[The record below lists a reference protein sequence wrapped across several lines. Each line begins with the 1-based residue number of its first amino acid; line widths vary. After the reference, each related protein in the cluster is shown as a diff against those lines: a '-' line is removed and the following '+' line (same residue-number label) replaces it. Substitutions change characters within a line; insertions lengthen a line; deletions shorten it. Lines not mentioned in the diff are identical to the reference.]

1 MPPRN
6 AFKTNASFFRM
17 LALGAVGAQTVQ
29 QHLDELGHSVVEL
42 ERGALST
49 KIWRDVKRKRV
60 RIPDLCCTACGVR
73 IESRAKTSPDLRMSH
88 STGDAERAW
97 HYGMLDSDW
106 IAFPVLS
113 PEQNIWSAGALDS
126 RRSLWRERILTSWKP
141 AGHINMFSVSEFRAA
156 PFTQLHQKGVTEGSE
171 LQVKWSARFAPE
183 DGRITA
189 VQAGRVHYTA
199 TDAPDRRRYYQLGA
213 DQHAF
218 LQVGEAFRKHQVIAG
233 HVAPLSPD
241 QRRCR
246 QGCDHQRIEQMLGSR
261 ERTSRFTGCKLARL
275 TRIEPVADLIRD
287 LARDAEEDTYVRME
301 ARSYLCSVLGESAD
315 SWFRNTLFEH
325 PEDQMR
331 LESAVALAETQT
343 PSAFELLR
351 LLLEDRQQPTFLRSA
366 CAWAIGCHGTD
377 EAAECLVRAF
387 ADVGPG
393 IRGEALAALE
403 NLGASHFDVLLAG
416 LGDDSNDIA
425 AGSAEAIRRIQA
437 VPGPR
442 LREIVEIAER
452 GGSTWPAWTLAHLRR
467 DDVRPYIAALQN
479 RRPDI
484 HYALSVL
491 WTFLES
497 WVSEDWTPRWTA

>member
-1 MPPRN
+1 MSSDTSSSNWNEGRSRRRSGATSRESGFASRISAAPLAASASNPAPRPPRTCGCRTPPATPN
-6 AFKTNASFFRM
+6 VPGT
-17 LALGAVGAQTVQ
+17 
-29 QHLDELGHSVVEL
+29 
-42 ERGALST
+42 
-49 KIWRDVKRKRV
+49 
-60 RIPDLCCTACGVR
+60 TACWTATG
-73 IESRAKTSPDLRMSH
+73 SRSPSSHLCRTSGTLEHWTP
-88 STGDAERAW
+88 G
-97 HYGMLDSDW
+97 
-106 IAFPVLS
+106 
-113 PEQNIWSAGALDS
+113 
-126 RRSLWRERILTSWKP
+126 
-141 AGHINMFSVSEFRAA
+141 GH
-156 PFTQLHQKGVTEGSE
+156 
-171 LQVKWSARFAPE
+171 
-183 DGRITA
+183 RITG
-189 VQAGRVHYTA
+189 VQAGRVHYTT

-241 QRRCR
+241 QRRCE

-315 SWFRNTLFEH
+315 SWFRKTLFEH
-325 PEDQMR
+325 PENQMR

-403 NLGASHFDVLLAG
+403 NLGASHFDALLAG

-467 DDVRPYIAALQN
+467 DEVRPYIAALQN